1 MNKIEIVKIENLLEV
16 NIEPLLKESKEEGVR
31 FLERLVTDY
40 REGSNTFSEP
50 GERLMGV
57 FLNGSLIAIGGL
69 NRDPYA
75 EEAGVGRLRRFYIS
89 GEHRRKG
96 HGRKLAARILSEAG
110 ENFRIIVLNTDTEE
124 GDLFY
129 RALGF
134 FENQRYAKATHYV
147 ELECGV
153 E

>member
-1 MNKIEIVKIENLLEV
+1 MNKIEIVEIENLLEV
-16 NIEPLLKESKEEGVR
+16 NIEPLLKESKEEGFR

-40 REGSNTFSEP
+40 TEGTNTFSEP

-57 FLNGSLIAIGGL
+57 FLNGSLIAVGGL

-75 EEAGVGRLRRFYIS
+75 GEAGVGRLRRFYVS
-89 GEHRRKG
+89 GEHRRTG
-96 HGRKLAARILSEAG
+96 LGRKLAARILSEAR
-110 ENFRIIVLNTDTEE
+110 ENFRIIVLNTDTEK

-129 RALGF
+129 RSLGF
-134 FENQRYAKATHYV
+134 VSNRRYAKATHYV
-147 ELECGV
+147 ELECSN